1 MAERNSPVIIASGQL
16 LPHLPSPFPKAL
28 LLTLAL
34 VFSSLLGSPSRSQ
47 PCAEQEAVDSAVLPE
62 ANPSGGPTAHC
73 WLSRLGVS
81 SFPRHQERVGCWFFL
96 LSDSLSFACSC
107 GPWPQFL
114 KSVPKLPTNFNDS
127 AEYSPFWFL
136 ERWGFLFFFFPLRS
150 TLLTSIGLTKK
161 LTWVILYHS
170 TGKPK

>member
-1 MAERNSPVIIASGQL
+1 MAERNGPVIIASGQL
-16 LPHLPSPFPKAL
+16 LRHLPSPFPKAL

-34 VFSSLLGSPSRSQ
+34 VFSSLWGSPSR
-47 PCAEQEAVDSAVLPE
+47 
-62 ANPSGGPTAHC
+62 PSLV
-73 WLSRLGVS
+73 LSRKLWIVLSCLKQTLQVGPLHTAGSLTLVSPPFLGI
-81 SFPRHQERVGCWFFL
+81 RREWGVGFSFFL
-96 LSDSLSFACSC
+96 ILSLSIACSC

-136 ERWGFLFFFFPLRS
+136 ERFFFFFFRS

-161 LTWVILYHS
+161 LTWVILYHN